1 MTLAHNPKIVPLEA
15 SAVERFKGSLKAR
28 AETALDETVMTVAP
42 EDYRALCER
51 LHLAGFDFPRCLSG
65 TDMDWGLGVTLHLQS
80 LETKQKVAVRTYV
93 SYDHPRVPSVS
104 DLWGGV
110 EWHEREA
117 YDLVGIHFDGH
128 PDLRRI
134 LTEDHWTIHPLQ
146 RRYDT
151 RGYLMSDWHA
161 KTWPSP
167 APWEEGFTPFPV
179 AAPAAHAAPAKPA
192 APKAAAP
199 TEAPQAAP
207 VEAQKAVAPTP
218 EAAPSSETAPAVTA
232 PSEVAPSSAP
242 TDAAKPAQTKER
254 KKWEPKGGASAPAA
268 DASSTP
274 AATQT
279 PSAPAEPSANA
290 VVSSAAPVAPS
301 APSVPV
307 ENTVLAP
314 KTAPDGLVALPD
326 APKETPSPTVSVTTD
341 DLKRIEGIGPKI
353 NEALIAAGVTRFAQL
368 AAISQD
374 RLRAILEHAGLNH
387 PSVPTWS
394 EQALLLAKG
403 DEEGFKA
410 LEAKLKG
417 GRRVEE
423 NTDASSTEAPVA
435 PAASSPQAPAAPSST
450 PAPETPVSEAPAAPS
465 TEDKPVNPKIKRW
478 EPKS

>member
-1 MTLAHNPKIVPLEA
+1 MTLAHNLKIVPLEA
-15 SAVERFKGSLKAR
+15 SAVERFRGNLKAR
-28 AETALDETVMTVAP
+28 AETALDETVLTVAP

-93 SYDHPRVPSVS
+93 SYDHPRVVSVS

-161 KTWPSP
+161 KSWPSP
-167 APWEEGFTPFPV
+167 APWEDGFTPFAV
-179 AAPAAHAAPAKPA
+179 AAAPAAHAAPAKAAPT

-199 TEAPQAAP
+199 AFEAPPVASEPEAPKAA
-207 VEAQKAVAPTP
+207 VPTTQ
-218 EAAPSSETAPAVTA
+218 AAPSSETAPAATA
-232 PSEVAPSSAP
+232 PVDAPPASAP
-242 TDAAKPAQTKER
+242 TEAAKPAQTKER
-254 KKWEPKGGASAPAA
+254 KKWEPKSGASTPAA
-268 DASSTP
+268 DASST
-274 AATQT
+274 
-279 PSAPAEPSANA
+279 NA
-290 VVSSAAPVAPS
+290 VASSAAPVVTPAAS
-301 APSVPV
+301 APTK
-307 ENTVLAP
+307 NTV
-314 KTAPDGLVALPD
+314 PD
-326 APKETPSPTVSVTTD
+326 APKETPSPTVSASPD

-353 NEALIAAGVTRFAQL
+353 NEALIAAGITRFAQL
-368 AAISQD
+368 AAINLE
-374 RLRAILEHAGLNH
+374 RLKALLEHAGLSQ
-387 PSVPTWS
+387 PSVGTWS

-403 DEEGFKA
+403 DEEGFKV

-417 GRRVEE
+417 GRRVAES
-423 NTDASSTEAPVA
+423 TDASSTEAPAA
-435 PAASSPQAPAAPSST
+435 PAVSSTQTPAATSSES
-450 PAPETPVSEAPAAPS
+450 APEAPA
-465 TEDKPVNPKIKRW
+465 EDKPVNPKIKRW